1 MKRRDF
7 FKCGAVGIMGVTLG
21 DSSIAETEKIT
32 LWKELTAFYPK
43 PKGGHMPMKE
53 LGKTGI
59 KVSRLTFGSHIRAE
73 MRKYDYQRE
82 YMMHEAHDL
91 GVNVFDVYDQ
101 EEGVSTGG
109 SYQYEPLA
117 RQIKPFK
124 NEALVSISFRPY
136 EGRTDEQELERDL
149 KIFDRDAID
158 LVRILRQPESPI
170 WGKLIKWKEQG
181 KIRAFGAPV
190 HDMSHIDMLV
200 GKVPLDYIL
209 FPYNFYHNI
218 CWLEEKED
226 DFESVPERLRKN
238 GIGVVVMKP
247 FAGDYLATPFIE
259 VARRLR
265 KTEDIDFCQAAIRYV
280 LNSKVDPD
288 TMFVG
293 MYNLYHLYDN
303 VAAYYDPGMS
313 KEERQLLDDM
323 QKTIVR
329 SNTKAWLPDHYQWL
343 DNWAP
348 RERYHRQV

>member
-1 MKRRDF
+1 MDRRTF
-7 FKCGAVGIMGVTLG
+7 FKYGATGALSVTLG
-21 DSSIAETEKIT
+21 DASIAETEKIP
-32 LWKELTAFYPK
+32 LWKELAAFYPR
-43 PKGGHMPMKE
+43 PKGGAMPLRE

-59 KVSRLTFGSHIRAE
+59 KVSQLTFGSHIRAE
-73 MRKYDYQRE
+73 MRGYDRQRE
-82 YMMHEAHDL
+82 YMMHEAHEL
-91 GVNVFDVYDQ
+91 GINVFDVYDQ

-117 RQIKPFK
+117 KQIKPFK
-124 NEALVSISFRPY
+124 NEVLVSISFRPY
-136 EGRTDEQELERDL
+136 DGRTDEQELERCL

-158 LVRILRQPESPI
+158 LVRILRQPDSPI
-170 WGKLIKWKEQG
+170 YGKLIKWKEQG

-247 FAGDYLATPFIE
+247 FAGDYLVTPFIE
-259 VARRLR
+259 VARKLR
-265 KTEDIDFCQAAIRYV
+265 KTPELDFCRAAIRYV
-280 LNSKVDPD
+280 LNSKINPES
-288 TMFVG
+288 MFVG

-303 VAAYYDPGMS
+303 VEAYYNPQMS
-313 KEERQLLDDM
+313 PEEKQLLDDM
-323 QKTIVR
+323 KQTIVR
-329 SNTKAWLPDHYQWL
+329 KTTKTWLPEHYQWL

-348 RERYHRQV
+348 KGQCIKLG

>member
-7 FKCGAVGIMGVTLG
+7 FKCGAVGAMGVTLG
-21 DSSIAETEKIT
+21 DSSIAETEKIP

-43 PKGGHMPMKE
+43 PKGGSMPMKE

-59 KVSRLTFGSHIRAE
+59 KVSQLTFGSHIRAE
-73 MRKYDYQRE
+73 MRNYDFQRE
-82 YMMHEAHDL
+82 YMIHEAHDL

-124 NEALVSISFRPY
+124 NEVLVSISFRPY
-136 EGRTDEQELERDL
+136 DGRTDEQELERDL
-149 KIFDRDAID
+149 KIFDREAID
-158 LVRILRQPESPI
+158 LVRILRQPNNPI
-170 WGKLIKWKEQG
+170 WGKLIKWKEEG
-181 KIRAFGAPV
+181 KIRAFGAPI
-190 HDMSHIDMLV
+190 HDMKDIDMLV
-200 GKVPLDYIL
+200 GKVPVDYIL

-238 GIGVVVMKP
+238 GIGVVCMKP
-247 FAGDYLATPFIE
+247 FAGDYLVTPFIE
-259 VARRLR
+259 IARKLK
-265 KTEDIDFCQAAIRYV
+265 KTQELDFCQAAIRYV
-280 LNSKVDPD
+280 LNSKVDPS

-303 VAAYYDPGMS
+303 VTAYYNPKMS
-313 KEERQLLDDM
+313 PEEKQLLDTM
-323 QKTIVR
+323 QKSIVR
-329 SNTKAWLPDHYQWL
+329 TNTKAWLPDHYQWL

-348 RERYHRQV
+348 ERHTKQG